1 MLRKIFT
8 VMFAVVA
15 LLAAYL
21 TLAPVPIEPAVWD
34 APKDA
39 GYVGAYAVNTRLANL
54 SQVALGAE
62 AGPEHVAAGPDGK
75 IYAAVDSGKILRLN
89 ADGSGLEVWAN
100 TGGRVLGFDF
110 DARGRLIAADALRGL
125 LSVEAG
131 AGLSGAP
138 TADKKIQVLA
148 DTVSLDGR
156 DDPIR
161 YADAV
166 VVAKDGKIYF
176 TDASRHFGPK
186 EWGGTFNASVLD
198 IVEHAATGRVLMYD
212 PATQKTQLVIDGLS
226 FANGLALASDER
238 ALFVAET
245 GAYRIWK
252 IDIAARG
259 LSARSDAE
267 AGANGTSPAP
277 QARIVIAN
285 LPGYPDNLMRG
296 MNGRIWL
303 GLAKP
308 RGATID
314 NLAGKPFLRKMTL
327 RLPRFLWPVPPAYG
341 HVIAFD
347 EEGNIVADLQDPSG
361 KYPETTGVAETA
373 DRLYIQ
379 SLHARNLG
387 WLPKASVALK

>member
-8 VMFAVVA
+8 VILVVVV

-21 TLAPVPIEPAVWD
+21 SLAPVPIEPVVWD
-34 APKDA
+34 APHDV
-39 GYVGAYAVNTRLANL
+39 GYVGPHLVNQRLANL
-54 SQVALGAE
+54 SEISLGPE
-62 AGPEHVAAGPDGK
+62 AGPEHIATGPDGK
-75 IYAAVDSGKILRLN
+75 IYVAVDSGKILRLN
-89 ADGSGLEVWAN
+89 ADGTGLEVWAN

-110 DARGRLIAADALRGL
+110 DARARVIAADAMRGL
-125 LSVEAG
+125 LAVEAG
-131 AGLSGAP
+131 GGLDGAP
-138 TADKKIQVLA
+138 AADKKIQVLA
-148 DTVSLDGR
+148 DKVSVDGK

-176 TDASRHFGPK
+176 TDASRRFGPK

-198 IVEHAATGRVLMYD
+198 IVEHAATGRVLMHD
-212 PATQKTQLVIDGLS
+212 PATHQTQVVIDGLS
-226 FANGLALASDER
+226 FANGLALAGDER
-238 ALFVAET
+238 SLFVAET
-245 GAYRIWK
+245 GEYRIWK
-252 IDIAARG
+252 IDVDARG
-259 LSARSDAE
+259 LSAK
-267 AGANGTSPAP
+267 AGGKASASGS
-277 QARIVIAN
+277 QARILIAN

-296 MNGRIWL
+296 MNGRIWA

-314 NLAGKPFLRKMTL
+314 NLAAKPFLRKVTL

-347 EEGNIVADLQDPSG
+347 EEGKIVTDLQDPSG
-361 KYPETTGVAETA
+361 KYPETTGVTETA

-379 SLHARNLG
+379 SLHAHTLG
-387 WLPKASVALK
+387 WLPKANLALK

>member
-8 VMFAVVA
+8 FVVALVA

-21 TLAPVPIEPAVWD
+21 SLAPVPIEPAVWN

-62 AGPEHVAAGPDGK
+62 AGPEHVATGPDGK
-75 IYAAVDSGKILRLN
+75 IYAAVDSGKIMRLN
-89 ADGSGLEVWAN
+89 ADGSGLAVWAN

-125 LSVEAG
+125 LAVEAG
-131 AGLSGAP
+131 AGLDGAP
-138 TADKKIQVLA
+138 AADKKIQVLA
-148 DTVSLDGR
+148 DTVNVDGK

-212 PATQKTQLVIDGLS
+212 PATQKTQVVIDGLS

-238 ALFVAET
+238 TLFVAET
-245 GAYRIWK
+245 GEYRIWK
-252 IDIAARG
+252 IDVAARG
-259 LSARSDAE
+259 LSVKSHDK
-267 AGANGTSPAP
+267 AGANDAA

-341 HVIAFD
+341 HVLAFD
-347 EEGNIVADLQDPSG
+347 EEGKIVADLQDPSG
-361 KYPETTGVAETA
+361 QYPETTGVAETA

-379 SLHARNLG
+379 SLHAHTLG